1 VLAPGAW
8 LLTCRAGLEEDLV
21 EELRIA
27 DPRSG
32 AHRLEPALVVSR
44 CAPPHADGRVSATF
58 AWQCF
63 EITSVIRAGTVEE
76 LRAAAARAVIAA
88 VPPGRAWG
96 LHTWVPDAP
105 EANRR
110 AGEAAVLHAALGETL
125 AAEAPELAARRV
137 PAETLAREDGVL
149 VQVCLSRGT
158 DHPPLTPTPL
168 PEGEGLRSSGSSLP
182 LGEGPGVRGKKSSPT
197 QTPSGGTAVVGR
209 IAARS
214 APSLAPG
221 GRERMRVPGEPPA
234 RSAGKLAAAL
244 AWLGVGP
251 EPGELCV
258 DLGAAPG
265 GWTHVLLE
273 RRARVI
279 AVDPAR
285 MSPTV
290 AGRRGLQHVQ
300 ASAFDWAPEGPVDW
314 LFCDMAWRPLE
325 VAALLAKWGRRRWTR
340 VVVANVKLPMKRK
353 VELLTRV
360 REILAEGGFSDIR
373 TRHLYHDRDEITLT
387 AWRR

>member
-1 VLAPGAW
+1 MLANPG
-8 LLTCRAGLEEDLV
+8 
-21 EELRIA
+21 
-27 DPRSG
+27 SG
-32 AHRLEPALVVSR
+32 ARRLETALVVAR
-44 CAPPHADGRVSATF
+44 RAPPQHGGRVSVTF

-63 EITSVIRAGTVEE
+63 EVTAVIREGTLEE
-76 LRAAAARAVIAA
+76 RRAAVLRAVLAA
-88 VPPGRAWG
+88 VPAGRAFS

-105 EANRR
+105 EANRH
-110 AGEAAVLHAALGETL
+110 AGAAAALHAALGE
-125 AAEAPELAARRV
+125 AIGSQAPEIAGRRV
-137 PAETLAREDGVL
+137 PADALAREDGVL
-149 VQVCLSRGT
+149 VQVCL
-158 DHPPLTPTPL
+158 
-168 PEGEGLRSSGSSLP
+168 
-182 LGEGPGVRGKKSSPT
+182 LGAGA
-197 QTPSGGTAVVGR
+197 AVVGA
-209 IAARS
+209 IAARA
-214 APSLAPG
+214 APSLAAG
-221 GRERMRVPGEPPA
+221 GRERMRIPGEPPA

-290 AGRRGLQHVQ
+290 AGRRGLVHVQ
-300 ASAFDWAPEGPVDW
+300 ASAFDWAPDEPVDW

-325 VAALLAKWGRRRWTR
+325 VAALLAKWGRRRWAR
-340 VVVANVKLPMKRK
+340 VLVANIKLPMKRK
-353 VELLTRV
+353 VEMLNRV
-360 REILAEGGFSDIR
+360 REILEDGGFSDVR
-373 TRHLYHDRDEITLT
+373 TRHLYHDRDELTLT